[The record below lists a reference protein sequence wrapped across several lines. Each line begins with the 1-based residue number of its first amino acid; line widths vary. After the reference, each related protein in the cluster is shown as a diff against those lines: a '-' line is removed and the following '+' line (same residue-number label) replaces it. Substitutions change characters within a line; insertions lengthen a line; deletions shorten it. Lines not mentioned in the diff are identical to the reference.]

1 MVNLDIFVVAL
12 LVLLQKANSI
22 VELSE
27 LILSVFEALRGLKGG
42 DGDVPVHNE
51 YSSIYKTRSTMQMEG

>member
-1 MVNLDIFVVAL
+1 M
-12 LVLLQKANSI
+12 
-22 VELSE
+22 ELSE